1 MSSAT
6 ASDVSRR
13 RFLAFSAVAAATLAA
28 GPLFGQAEPEPKKLG
43 FALVGVGSLT
53 MGQLLPAFA
62 KSKYAKAVA
71 LVSGH
76 PDKAKQQADKYGI
89 DPKNIYNYDNYD
101 TMKDNPDID
110 VVYVVL
116 PNSMHAEYTIR
127 AAKAGKH
134 VLCEKPMA
142 VSVAECQAM
151 IDACAAANRK
161 LMIAYRMHYEPMTQ
175 KAIALAHSAAD
186 VGTIKMITAEA
197 GFNMGNP
204 AQWRC
209 HKPLAGGGSLM
220 DMGIYALNA
229 VRYLSGQEPSEVAA
243 VSYSTPN
250 DPRFTDI
257 EETISFELKFESGI
271 VASVLSTY
279 GFGCGRFRLY
289 GTRGQLEA
297 EPFQS
302 YTGNH
307 LWHAGGPRRGLAR
320 AEVPYEPVNHFAT
333 EMDDFCQ
340 CIASDKPSRTAGEEG
355 LQDIKI
361 MMAAYESASSG
372 RSVRIV

>member
-1 MSSAT
+1 MS
-6 ASDVSRR
+6 ASLESQFSRR
-13 RFLAFSAVAAATLAA
+13 TFLSVTAAAAAAIAA
-28 GPLFGQAEPEPKKLG
+28 GPLMAQTDAQPKKLG

-62 KSKYAKAVA
+62 KCKYAKPVA

-76 PDKAKQQADKYGI
+76 PDKATQQADKYGI

-127 AAKAGKH
+127 AARAGKH

-142 VSVAECQAM
+142 VSVEECQAM
-151 IDACAAANRK
+151 IDACAAAQRK
-161 LMIAYRMHYEPMTQ
+161 LMIGYRMHYEPMTQ
-175 KAIALAHSAAD
+175 QAITLAQSPTDIGA
-186 VGTIKMITAEA
+186 IKQITAEA

-209 HKPLAGGGSLM
+209 HRPLSGGGSLM

-229 VRYLSGQEPSEVAA
+229 VRYLSQQEPTEVLATIHT
-243 VSYSTPN
+243 TPN

-257 EETISFELKFESGI
+257 EETIAFELKFDSGI

-279 GFGCGRFRLY
+279 GFNCGRFRVY

-302 YTGNH
+302 YVGNH
-307 LWHAGGPRRGLAR
+307 LWLSKGRTKQ
-320 AEVPYEPVNHFAT
+320 EVAYEPVNQFST

-340 CIASDKPSRTAGEEG
+340 CIMTDKPSRTPGEEG
-355 LQDIKI
+355 LNDMKV
-361 MMAAYESASSG
+361 MMAAYESAKTG
-372 RSVRIV
+372 RAVKIA

>member
-1 MSSAT
+1 MSTVADSHL
-6 ASDVSRR
+6 SRR
-13 RFLAFSAVAAATLAA
+13 TFLSVTAAAAASLAT
-28 GPLFGQAEPEPKKLG
+28 GPLFAQSSPEPKKLG

-53 MGQLLPAFA
+53 MGQLLPAYA
-62 KSKYAKAVA
+62 KCKYAKAVA

-76 PDKAKQQADKYGI
+76 PDKANQQADKYGI
-89 DPKNIYNYDNYD
+89 DRKNIYNYDNYD
-101 TMKDNPDID
+101 SMKDNPDID

-151 IDACAAANRK
+151 IDACNAAKRK
-161 LMIAYRMHYEPMTQ
+161 LMIAYRMHYEPMTIQ
-175 KAIALAHSAAD
+175 AIALAQSPTD
-186 VGTIKMITAEA
+186 IGTIKMITAEA

-209 HKPLAGGGSLM
+209 HRPLSGGGSLM

-229 VRYLSGQEPSEVAA
+229 VRYLSQQEPNEVTA

-257 EETISFELKFESGI
+257 EETISFDMKFESGI

-302 YTGNH
+302 YSGNR
-307 LWHAGGPRRGLAR
+307 LWVTRGR
-320 AEVPYEPVNHFAT
+320 GRTEVQYEPVNHFAT

-340 CIASDKPSRTAGEEG
+340 CILQDKTSRTPGEEG
-355 LQDIKI
+355 LKDTKI
-361 MMAAYESASSG
+361 MMAAYESAQSG
-372 RSVRIV
+372 KAVKLA

>member
-1 MSSAT
+1 MSAMPDSNI
-6 ASDVSRR
+6 SRR
-13 RFLAFSAVAAATLAA
+13 TFLAVSAAAAATLAT
-28 GPLFGQAEPEPKKLG
+28 GPLFGQSDAEPRKLG

-62 KSKYAKAVA
+62 KSKFAKPVA

-76 PDKAKQQADKYGI
+76 PAKARQQADKYGI

-142 VSVAECQAM
+142 DSVEECQAM

-175 KAIALAHSAAD
+175 KAIALAQSPD
-186 VGTIKMITAEA
+186 IGTIKMITAEA

-209 HKPLAGGGSLM
+209 HKPLSGGGSLM

-229 VRYLSGQEPSEVAA
+229 VRYLSQQEPSDITA

-257 EETISFELKFESGI
+257 EETISFELKFDSGL

-279 GFGCGRFRLY
+279 GFGCGRFRVY
-289 GTRGQLEA
+289 GTHGQLEA

-302 YTGNH
+302 YSGNH
-307 LWHAGGPRRGLAR
+307 LFINRGRRR
-320 AEVPYEPVNHFAT
+320 EEVQYEPVNHFAT

-340 CIASDKPSRTAGEEG
+340 CIAADKPSRTAGEEG
-355 LQDIKI
+355 LKDIKI
-361 MMAAYESASSG
+361 MMAAYESANTG
-372 RSVRIV
+372 RLVKIV

>member
-1 MSSAT
+1 MQAFADSRH
-6 ASDVSRR
+6 SRR
-13 RFLAFSAVAAATLAA
+13 TFLAVTAAAAASLAA
-28 GPLFGQAEPEPKKLG
+28 APLIAQTSPEPKKLG

-62 KSKYAKAVA
+62 KCKYAKAVA

-76 PDKAKQQADKYGI
+76 PDKARQQADKYGI
-89 DPKNIYNYDNYD
+89 DAKNIYNYDNYD

-127 AAKAGKH
+127 AARAGKH

-142 VSVAECQAM
+142 NSVEDCQAM
-151 IDACAAANRK
+151 IDACNAAKRK
-161 LMIAYRMHYEPMTQ
+161 LMIAYRMHYEPMTI
-175 KAIALAHSAAD
+175 KAIELARSAAD
-186 VGTIKMITAEA
+186 IGDIKMITAEA
-197 GFNMGNP
+197 GFNMGDP
-204 AQWRC
+204 RQWRC
-209 HKPLAGGGSLM
+209 HRPLSGGGSLM

-229 VRYLSGQEPSEVAA
+229 VRYLSGQEPNEVTA

-302 YTGNH
+302 YSGNR
-307 LWHAGGPRRGLAR
+307 LWITRGRRR
-320 AEVPYEPVNHFAT
+320 EEVAYEPVNHFST

-340 CIASDKPSRTAGEEG
+340 CILSDKPSRTAGEEG
-355 LQDIKI
+355 LKDIRV
-361 MMAAYESASSG
+361 MMAAYESAKNG
-372 RSVRIV
+372 RAVKIV

>member
-1 MSSAT
+1 MTDRPEFQFSRRTLLSAT
-6 ASDVSRR
+6 A
-13 RFLAFSAVAAATLAA
+13 AAAAMLAME
-28 GPLFGQAEPEPKKLG
+28 PLMAQIKPQEKKLG

-62 KSKYAKAVA
+62 KCKFARAVA

-76 PDKAKQQADKYGI
+76 PEKARQQADKYGI
-89 DPKNIYNYDNYD
+89 DPKNIYNYDNFD
-101 TMKDNPDID
+101 SIRDNPDID

-116 PNSMHAEYTIR
+116 PNSMHSEYTIR
-127 AAKAGKH
+127 AARAGKH

-151 IDACAAANRK
+151 IDACAAAKRK
-161 LMIAYRMHYEPMTQ
+161 LMIAYRMHYEPMTI
-175 KAIALAHSAAD
+175 KAIELARSAAEM
-186 VGTIKMITAEA
+186 GTIKMITAEA
-197 GFNMGNP
+197 GFNMGSP

-209 HKPLAGGGSLM
+209 HKPLSGGGSLM

-229 VRYLSGQEPSEVAA
+229 VRYLSGQEPAEVAA

-257 EETISFELKFESGI
+257 EETISFELKFESGM

-279 GFGCGRFRLY
+279 GFGCGRFRVY

-302 YTGNH
+302 YQGNH
-307 LWHAGGPRRGLAR
+307 LYSTRGR
-320 AEVPYEPVNHFAT
+320 TRQEVQFEPANHFAT
-333 EMDDFCQ
+333 EMDDFCR
-340 CIASDKPSRTAGEEG
+340 CIATDTASRTPGEEG
-355 LQDIKI
+355 LKDIRI
-361 MMAAYESASSG
+361 MMAAYESARTG
-372 RSVRIV
+372 RAVKIV